1 MNLGQKEEQ
10 KIEEN
15 KNTDENINRNKKE
28 EHILMEEEEEILED
42 SICSVCL
49 EELAIPTALI
59 PCMHT
64 FCKKCID

>member
-1 MNLGQKEEQ
+1 
-10 KIEEN
+10 
-15 KNTDENINRNKKE
+15 
-28 EHILMEEEEEILED
+28 MEEEEEILED